1 VARVKVGL
9 TSSKDTAG
17 SATSRAIA
25 LLFPMSLSSPHSG
38 HGVLSG
44 LPLTQGDAR
53 GPLALLLGLSLWLA
67 VPGNLPL
74 WQRVAALTATADH
87 RLGLMLTLGL
97 VLVAGTLALL
107 ALCHWPRVFRPLATV
122 LVLATALNSHFMWQ
136 YGVVIDRTMMANVAQ
151 TNVNEARDLLSWP
164 LLWTVLSIAGPAL
177 WWIWRTPPAPAGL
190 WQRARRNLGLL
201 GGSLVVVVV
210 SVMAGYQGLAAL
222 MREHKDLR
230 YMISPMNTV
239 VASASLVSA
248 QGRQV
253 AHRLEPVGED
263 ARLGASYASQSRP
276 PLLLVVVGETARA
289 QNWALNGYARPTT
302 PSLQAWQARDALVN
316 FANVTSCGTSTQV
329 SVPCMFSPLTRK
341 EGGGETARSENLLD
355 VLQRAGLAVL
365 WIDNQAGCKGVCDR
379 VPQVRIA
386 DAPIPGLC
394 EGGECLDEAMMHGL
408 DARIAALDPQR
419 SARGVVLV
427 MHQMGSHGPAYHK
440 RSPANRKPFQPE
452 CRSVTLADCSQ
463 DELVNAYDNSIAYTD
478 RFLNHA
484 LSWLRAQSTKG
495 RFDTGLFY
503 VSDHG
508 ESLGENGLYL
518 HGVPYALAPEQQTHV
533 PMVAWL
539 SEGLQQR
546 SSVRTDC
553 LRERAERPV
562 SHDHLFHSV
571 LGLMDVSTAV
581 RQPGLDL
588 FEPCTHPAAAAPDSV
603 VVSGPRAG

>member
-1 VARVKVGL
+1 MARPKPRL

-17 SATSRAIA
+17 NATFGAMA
-25 LLFPMSLSSPHSG
+25 PLFPMQLSSSLPVRDAPGLSLVRG
-38 HGVLSG
+38 AARSPSVL
-44 LPLTQGDAR
+44 LIV
-53 GPLALLLGLSLWLA
+53 LSLWLT
-67 VPGNLPL
+67 VFGNLPL
-74 WQRVAALTATADH
+74 WQRVAALTTTADH
-87 RLGLMLTLGL
+87 RLGLMLALGL

-107 ALCHWPRVFRPLATV
+107 ALCHWPRVFRPAATV
-122 LVLATALNSHFMWQ
+122 MALTAAANSHFMWQ
-136 YGVVIDRTMMANVAQ
+136 YGVVIDSTMMVNVAQ
-151 TNVNEARDLLSWP
+151 TNVNEIRDLLSWP
-164 LLWTVLSIAGPAL
+164 LLLAVLAIAGPAL
-177 WWIWRTPPAPAGL
+177 WWVWRAPPAPLAL
-190 WQRARRNLGLL
+190 VPRLRHNLGLL
-201 GGSLVVVVV
+201 AFSLAVAAVALL
-210 SVMAGYQGLAAL
+210 AGYQGLASL
-222 MREHKDLR
+222 MRGHKDLR
-230 YMISPMNTV
+230 YMINPMNTL
-239 VASASLVSA
+239 VASGTVLAEHSRHATRPL
-248 QGRQV
+248 
-253 AHRLEPVGED
+253 LPVGED

-289 QNWALNGYARPTT
+289 QNWGLNGYARPTT
-302 PSLQAWQARDALVN
+302 PLLGRWQERGALVN
-316 FANVTSCGTSTQV
+316 FSQASSCGTSTQV

-341 EGGGETARSENLLD
+341 EGGDETARSENLLD

-365 WIDNQAGCKGVCDR
+365 WLNNQSGCKGVCER
-379 VPQVRIA
+379 VPTVRIVE
-386 DAPIPGLC
+386 APIPGLC
-394 EGGECLDEAMMHGL
+394 QGGECLDEAMMHGL

-419 SARGVVLV
+419 RARGVVLV

-440 RSPANRKPFQPE
+440 RSPANRKPFLPE

-484 LSWLRAQSTKG
+484 LSWLRAQSTNG

-533 PMVAWL
+533 PMVTWL

-546 SSVRTDC
+546 SGVRTDC

-571 LGLMDVSTAV
+571 LGLMDVTTAV
-581 RQPGLDL
+581 RRPGLDL
-588 FEPCTHPAAAAPDSV
+588 FAPCAQPAGVAPDSPTF
-603 VVSGPRAG
+603 SAPPAG

>member
-1 VARVKVGL
+1 
-9 TSSKDTAG
+9 
-17 SATSRAIA
+17 
-25 LLFPMSLSSPHSG
+25 MSLSSPLPG
-38 HGVLSG
+38 RGALSG
-44 LPLTQGDAR
+44 LLPLQGDAR

-74 WQRVAALTATADH
+74 WQRVATLTATTGH
-87 RLGLMLTLGL
+87 RLGLMLALGL
-97 VLVAGTLALL
+97 VLVASSLGLL

-122 LVLATALNSHFMWQ
+122 LVLATAFNCHFMWQ

-164 LLWTVLSIAGPAL
+164 LLWTVLAIAGPAL
-177 WWIWRTPPAPAGL
+177 WWIWRTPPAPASL
-190 WQRARRNLGLL
+190 WLRARRNLGLL
-201 GGSLVVVVV
+201 GGSLVLVVV

-230 YMISPMNTV
+230 YMINPMNTV

-289 QNWALNGYARPTT
+289 QNWGLNGYGRPTT
-302 PSLQAWQARDALVN
+302 PALQAWQTRDALVN
-316 FANVTSCGTSTQV
+316 YTNASSCGTSTQV
-329 SVPCMFSPLTRK
+329 SVPCMFSPLSRK
-341 EGGGETARSENLLD
+341 QGGDEASHSENLLD

-379 VPQVRIA
+379 VPTVRIA

-394 EGGECLDEAMMHGL
+394 QGGECLDDAMMHGL

-419 SARGVVLV
+419 RARGVVLV

-463 DELVNAYDNSIAYTD
+463 EELVNAYDNSIADTD

-484 LSWLRAQSTKG
+484 LSWLRAQSTTG
-495 RFDTGLFY
+495 RFDTGLYY

-533 PMVAWL
+533 PMVTWL
-539 SEGLQQR
+539 SGGLQQR
-546 SSVRTDC
+546 SGVRTDC
-553 LRERAERPV
+553 LRERAKQPV

-581 RQPGLDL
+581 RQAGLNL
-588 FEPCTHPAAAAPDSV
+588 FEPCLSPAAAAP
-603 VVSGPRAG
+603 VSGPRAG